1 MLLTLSFDFIQCLS
15 NEEVLKIS
23 ISICTRKM
31 SNRLFLCFQN
41 INRTV
46 HFNKINMK
54 ICIPKRYILILL
66 SQFGFMVVYALRVN
80 LSVAIVSMVNSTY
93 AKRRPDPECSSG
105 KNNTVEPN
113 VIFLWGSFN

>member
-1 MLLTLSFDFIQCLS
+1 MKKLS
-15 NEEVLKIS
+15 EIS

-31 SNRLFLCFQN
+31 SNRLLLLCFQKTKKT
-41 INRTV
+41 II

-93 AKRRPDPECSSG
+93 AKPRPDPECSSG
-105 KNNTVEPN
+105 KNNTVESN
-113 VIFLWGSFN
+113 VILFGGSLI